1 MDHPAEPAPPPTHK
15 AASDKFRIL
24 ASHASQK
31 LGSHWAFVGAVAI
44 ILLWLVTGP
53 IFKFSDAWQ
62 LVINTGTTV
71 VTFLMVFLIQST
83 QNRDAKALHLKLDE
97 LIRSSRARNVFAG
110 LEDAA
115 EDELVAF
122 KEEFRKL
129 RERGLHAEEAAEVA
143 HRATHQR
150 ASVDRAA
157 HPAGPAHEPPI
168 ARTPRAR

>member
-1 MDHPAEPAPPPTHK
+1 VDLEPQDPPHPT
-15 AASDKFRIL
+15 AASDRFRII

-31 LGSHWAFVGAVAI
+31 LGSHWAFVGAVAVV
-44 ILLWLVTGP
+44 LVWLVTGP
-53 IFKFSDAWQ
+53 VFKFSNAWQ

-71 VTFLMVFLIQST
+71 VTFLMVFLIQSS

-97 LIRSSRARNVFAG
+97 LIRSSHARNVFAG
-110 LEDAA
+110 LEDAD
-115 EDELVAF
+115 EDELIAF

-143 HRATHQR
+143 HRATHR
-150 ASVDRAA
+150 SGGKGRPA
-157 HPAGPAHEPPI
+157 HRTGPARPQPS

>member
-1 MDHPAEPAPPPTHK
+1 
-15 AASDKFRIL
+15 
-24 ASHASQK
+24 
-31 LGSHWAFVGAVAI
+31 
-44 ILLWLVTGP
+44 
-53 IFKFSDAWQ
+53 
-62 LVINTGTTV
+62 
-71 VTFLMVFLIQST
+71 MVFLIQAT

-129 RERGLHAEEAAEVA
+129 RERGLHTVAAAVAA
-143 HRATHQR
+143 HRATHQPGNL
-150 ASVDRAA
+150 DGPGA
-157 HPAGPAHEPPI
+157 HRAGPEREQPT